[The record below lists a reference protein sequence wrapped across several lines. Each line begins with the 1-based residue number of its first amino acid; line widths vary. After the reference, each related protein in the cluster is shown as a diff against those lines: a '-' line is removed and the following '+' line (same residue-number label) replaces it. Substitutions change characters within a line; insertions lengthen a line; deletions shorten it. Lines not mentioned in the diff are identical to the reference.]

1 MIQLDQE
8 SEMKCKHF
16 IFLKEK
22 YQATNY
28 EDNSP
33 SSLLYLI
40 LRKTDLGLEISELEL
55 NWLAENKL
63 TQVINSISM
72 QKYRKGELKRLEA
85 EFSQLKDK
93 YNITR
98 TWESS
103 SSSFLYPILWK
114 LDTQGNL
121 DSKEIQLLKDHNLSQ
136 LVAIVQ
142 EIKNFAT
149 LKQKYQATKYQDSL
163 PDKILYP
170 ILKKLDKSQPLDD
183 SEYEW
188 LLENNL
194 LETIEVFEQQ
204 KSERQAKFNQLKE
217 KYQATKHLD
226 ASNSSKLC
234 EILQKLEDN
243 KKLNYSDEDWL
254 SNRGLTETL
263 EIAKKLE
270 QEREFTTLKAKYKAE
285 KYPHTPVNSE
295 LYVILKKLESG
306 ENLSAINLQFLAENQ
321 LIETL
326 AVANEKYAISL
337 RQKAALGNF
346 LEDAEITWLS
356 NHGHENIITL
366 AEDKHFASLKRK
378 YQVID
383 PNLPIE
389 PFYDIM
395 LKLEKK
401 ERLESLLVIQL
412 IETGMLSRDGKIA
425 RTYYRLEAEFY
436 EQEYKDTGNKW
447 NIPTASKFWRKANE
461 IEQALKIT
469 NLDIGRIRENKLKS
483 AILVTRG
490 AAFRDDDQLDNA
502 EECAMQAMEYQP
514 DTHQPYTLM
523 GAICYDRYEYAEG
536 DDWFEKAVE
545 FGADIKDI
553 DAEIKQ
559 VIRNEKDE
567 DKRHQAAEYLLKKD
581 VRRYAWAKDYLRKQ
595 TR

>member
-1 MIQLDQE
+1 MINVDQDQ
-8 SEMKCKHF
+8 EMKCQHF

-33 SSLLYLI
+33 NSLLYLI

-55 NWLAENKL
+55 NWLEANKL
-63 TQVINSISM
+63 TQVINLISM
-72 QKYRKGELKRLEA
+72 QKYKKGELKRLEA

-114 LDTQGNL
+114 LDTQGDL
-121 DSKEIQLLKDHNLSQ
+121 DSQEIQLLRDHNLSQ
-136 LVAIVQ
+136 LVATVQ
-142 EIKNFAT
+142 DIKNFAA
-149 LKQKYQATKYQDSL
+149 LKQKYQATGYQNVL

-188 LLENNL
+188 LLDNNL
-194 LETIEVFEQQ
+194 LETIEFFEQQ
-204 KSERQAKFNQLKE
+204 ESERQAKFNQLKE
-217 KYQATKHLD
+217 KYQATKHID
-226 ASNSSKLC
+226 VSTSSRLC
-234 EILQKLEDN
+234 EILRKLEDN
-243 KKLNYSDEDWL
+243 KKINYADEDWL

-263 EIAKKLE
+263 AIAKKLE
-270 QEREFTTLKAKYKAE
+270 QEREFTTLKRRYKAE
-285 KYPHTPVNSE
+285 KYLDNSLNSP
-295 LYVILKKLESG
+295 LYLILQKLESG
-306 ENLSAINLQFLAENQ
+306 EKLIDNDLQFLADKE
-321 LIETL
+321 LIDTL

-337 RQKAALGNF
+337 QQKAALGNF

-356 NHGHENIITL
+356 NHGYENIITF
-366 AEDKHFASLKRK
+366 AEQKHFASLKRK

-395 LKLEKK
+395 LKLERK
-401 ERLESLLVIQL
+401 ERLDTVLVIQL
-412 IETGMLSRDGKIA
+412 IEKGMLSRDGKI
-425 RTYYRLEAEFY
+425 TTTHYRLEAEFY
-436 EQEYKDTGNKW
+436 EQEYKNTGNKW
-447 NIPTASKFWRKANE
+447 KIPKASSFWRKANE
-461 IEQALKIT
+461 IERALKIT
-469 NLDIGRIRENKLKS
+469 NLDLGRIRENKLKS

-502 EECAMQAMEYQP
+502 EKCAMQAMEYQP
-514 DTHQPYTLM
+514 DTHQPYTLI

-536 DDWFEKAVE
+536 DYWFEKAVE

-559 VIRNEKDE
+559 VIRNEKNE
-567 DKRHQAAEYLLKKD
+567 DKRHQAAEYLLNKD
-581 VRRYAWAKDYLRKQ
+581 ATRYAWARGYLIR
-595 TR
+595 